1 MQPSVNAIISN
12 FSIGNGT
19 TMIAEFSRRVRD
31 SEAPAALA
39 TGVSVLTK
47 RCKPL
52 QLRLGRRCGSFFRL
66 VGR

>member
-1 MQPSVNAIISN
+1 
-12 FSIGNGT
+12 
-19 TMIAEFSRRVRD
+19 MIAEFSKRVRD

-39 TGVSVLTK
+39 AGVSVLTPK
-47 RCKPL
+47 QSEPL